1 MRKHRWIAPVWGLVA
16 TASFGQ
22 AAFAQAPASPLDGP
36 FPPVGPAAGPPVA
49 PQGTSYAA
57 NPTYTPIAP
66 DAASQAGLAPGMRPW
81 PTISPYD
88 HALDQTYNDD
98 GIWFR
103 EMLNHERKYKINVD
117 FISGR
122 FRQPGNTVVG
132 ADVLN
137 LISDEIENREP
148 DLTPTSPASQFNQDL
163 IGVKEFLGVDSFGR
177 YFPNGITGATAAV
190 PVAGLPPL
198 RGAYNQVITILAP
211 PGGTQQNQTTGG
223 QSVDF
228 TYPHI
233 TEGLAPVVNINGDAT
248 SITDAA
254 DGTATDEVSGTI
266 VMTVTGGVLAEDATP
281 RFGGFDDVVGQKRQ
295 NPASPGLRLVFG
307 LEDED
312 QSGFDWTGF
321 WISGQAQTF
330 SRGLDDPTRPRLTN
344 MVMFQSAFTTLD
356 VRGVGSNLP
365 MYEVLDYN
373 QLFRLKH
380 ESETAGT
387 DLALYHTPM
396 VDYGWLVL
404 RPLYGARYNY
414 ISEQFNFTG
423 RDNGLFVV
431 YNQRG
436 AAQEGK
442 VLPNNPNVG
451 PLTAYSIFPY
461 ETSVTSKVQ
470 SHLYGPEVGA
480 DMQLG
485 GEYFTINSAVKT
497 GVVANTEKL
506 ALGAYG
512 FGLQEAITG
521 QRAFFSDSKT
531 HTRVAPF
538 VEFNA
543 NADMNIFPIIPYVNR
558 APFFK
563 NARLNAGWSTLVVG
577 NLQRPMDQIVWRAES
592 AGGPY
597 IKERGRDAWY
607 VQYWNVGVHWK
618 F

>member
-16 TASFGQ
+16 TAAFGQ
-22 AAFAQAPASPLDGP
+22 AASAQAPTSPLDGP
-36 FPPVGPAAGPPVA
+36 FPPVGPPVA

-88 HALDQTYNDD
+88 HALDQTYNQE

-103 EMLNHERKYKINVD
+103 EMLNHERKYKVNVD

-132 ADVLN
+132 ADVLD
-137 LISDEIENREP
+137 LISDEIEGREP
-148 DLTPTSPASQFNQDL
+148 DLTPTTPASQFNQDL
-163 IGVKEFLGVDSFGR
+163 IGVKEFLGVDGFGR
-177 YFPNGITGATAAV
+177 YFPNGTGLNAA

-198 RGAYNQVITILAP
+198 RGAYNQVQIFFTP
-211 PGGTQQNQTTGG
+211 PTGTQQGGGGTTTGNN
-223 QSVDF
+223 SIDF
-228 TYPHI
+228 TYPRF
-233 TEGLAPVVNINGDAT
+233 TEALLPAVNFSGDAT
-248 SITDAA
+248 TLTDAA
-254 DGTATDEVSGTI
+254 DNAATDEVSGTG

-281 RFGGFDDVVGQKRQ
+281 RFGGFDDVVGQKKQ

-307 LEDED
+307 VEDED
-312 QSGFDWTGF
+312 QSGFDVTGF
-321 WISGQAQTF
+321 WLSGQAQTF

-344 MVMFQSAFTTLD
+344 AVLFDSVFTTAD

-365 MYEVLDYN
+365 VYEILDYN

-414 ISEQFNFTG
+414 IREQFNFTG

-431 YNQRG
+431 YNEQG
-436 AAQEGK
+436 AAQLGK
-442 VLPNNPNVG
+442 VFPNNAN
-451 PLTAYSIFPY
+451 TIATSTYAIFPY
-461 ETSVTSKVQ
+461 ETSVTSTVG
-470 SHLYGPEVGA
+470 SHLYGPQVGL

-485 GEYFTINSAVKT
+485 GEYFTINSAAKT
-497 GVVANTEKL
+497 GVAANTEKL

-521 QRAFFSDSKT
+521 QRAFFSDGKT

-538 VEFNA
+538 LEFNA

-558 APFFK
+558 SPFFK
-563 NARLNAGWSTLVVG
+563 NARLNAGWSTLIVG